1 MASSTA
7 LYTDLSRYYD
17 LMCAD
22 INYREQSEY
31 VRRINQ
37 LLGNGGRRYLD
48 LGCGTGPHVR
58 HFIDFGF
65 DCSGLDIH
73 EPMLDIARQRN
84 PEANFFQGDMS
95 GFAVPEPCDLI
106 TTFLYS
112 IHYNQNIT
120 KLMECISSVHAAL
133 SVGGVFCFNAV
144 DKSAITNKGGVRH
157 AVAYEGSEFIF
168 SSNWYY
174 AGDGDGQQLHV
185 RIEKTTHGLTEV
197 WQDEHQMVA
206 VNFQFLQELLKPLF
220 DVYLFEH
227 IYDRIEP
234 WAGSSGNAIFVC
246 VKLNPPP
253 VSLLDPASVMN

>member
-1 MASSTA
+1 MSSTA

-37 LLGNGGRRYLD
+37 LFGNGGKRYLD

-58 HFIDFGF
+58 HFIDSGF
-65 DCSGLDIH
+65 ECSGLDIH

-95 GFAVPEPCDLI
+95 SFRVAESFDLI

-112 IHYNQNIT
+112 IHYNQSLI
-120 KLMECISSVHAAL
+120 KLRECISSVYAAL
-133 SVGGVFCFNAV
+133 NEGGIFCFNAV
-144 DKSAITNKGGVRH
+144 DKSAITNKSGVRH
-157 AVAYEGSEFIF
+157 AAAYESSEFIF

-174 AGDGDGQQLHV
+174 PGHGDEQQLRV
-185 RIEKTTHGLTEV
+185 RIEKTTEGLTEV
-197 WQDEHQMVA
+197 WQDQHQMVA
-206 VNFQFLQELLKPLF
+206 LNFQFLKELLESF
-220 DVYLFEH
+220 FEVYLFEH
-227 IYDRIEP
+227 VYDRIEP
-234 WAGSSGNAIFVC
+234 WGGSSGNAIFVC
-246 VKLNPPP
+246 VKN
-253 VSLLDPASVMN
+253 